1 MSTKL
6 YPYRSGEQFKRVI
19 SQFMRVF
26 SGFQVP
32 DGKGGLK
39 RIPVVYGAMD
49 RITATILQQ
58 RDHLTNNRVP
68 MFAVNLTGMSIDV
81 NNKRSPKH
89 IDSIANTKVGVDER
103 KSITRLIGPPYLL
116 NFELNIIASSNTE
129 LYDILEQV
137 LLIFNPRV
145 SILLDAVAANSDF
158 ITEIIL
164 DSLNSEIQYPMGGE
178 QRIVQMGLNFTVPIR
193 LRYPYLEKDNI
204 IKSIKLNL
212 MDENLDD
219 PLIETDVEGETP

>member
-26 SGFQVP
+26 SGFQTP
-32 DGKGGLK
+32 DGNGGLK
-39 RIPVVYGAMD
+39 RIPVVYGSMD
-49 RITATILQQ
+49 RITASVLQQ
-58 RDHLTNNRVP
+58 RDHLSNNKVP
-68 MFAVNLTGMSIDV
+68 MFAVNLNGMSIDV

-89 IDSIANTKVGVDER
+89 IDAIANTKVGVQDR
-103 KSITRLIGPPYLL
+103 KAITRLIGPPYLL

-129 LYDILEQV
+129 LYNILEQI

-145 SILLDAVAANSDF
+145 SILLDSVAANSDY

-164 DSLNSEIQYPMGGE
+164 ESLNSEIQYPMGGE
-178 QRIVQMGLNFTVPIR
+178 QRIVQMGMTFTVPVR
-193 LRYPYLEKDNI
+193 LRYPYLETDNI

-212 MDENLDD
+212 QDEDLDD